1 MGALERRTGVLL
13 SFTLAAL
20 ALAGCEEPVPATP
33 TFAHDV
39 LPIFRAACVRCH
51 GAGGTLNMD
60 PTMTGPFKGE
70 TAPNGYFD
78 SYANVGDC
86 TPDPATQQVPASC
99 GRGALADAGLLAVYL
114 HPSVASQRMPPPPSE
129 PLARWELEVV
139 DNWLAE
145 KPVPLP

>member
-1 MGALERRTGVLL
+1 VASRLL
-13 SFTLAAL
+13 GLLCSLALAAV

-51 GAGGTLNMD
+51 GAGGTRNMD
-60 PTMTGPFKGE
+60 PAMTGVYKGE
-70 TAPNGYFD
+70 TAPGGYLD
-78 SYANVGDC
+78 SYGDVGDC
-86 TPDPATQQVPASC
+86 TVDPVTMRTPASC
-99 GRGALADAGLLAVYL
+99 GKGALSEASNINIYL
-114 HPSVASQRMPPPPSE
+114 NVFPPALRMPPSPSE
-129 PLARWELEVV
+129 PLARWEHEVV

>member
-1 MGALERRTGVLL
+1 MGRLTGL
-13 SFTLAAL
+13 FFPIALAAL
-20 ALAGCEEPVPATP
+20 ALTGCEEPVPAQP

-51 GAGGTLNMD
+51 GAGGKLNMD
-60 PTMTGPFKGE
+60 PAMTGVYKGE
-70 TAPNGYFD
+70 TAPGGYLN
-78 SYANVGDC
+78 SYGDVGDC
-86 TPDPATQQVPASC
+86 TVDPVTMQTPASC
-99 GRGALADAGLLAVYL
+99 GKGALSEALNIKTYL
-114 HPSVASQRMPPPPSE
+114 HLLPPDQRMPPPPSE